1 MILAQ
6 DLKSQI
12 RYNKLITMGDT
23 TDGLTPVDQSKLKL
37 SSLKSTAAGIP
48 AVISSAVHSL
58 KKMGPI
64 KTIKTLKMVNQKDGF
79 DCPGCA
85 WPDPDHRSP
94 FEFCENGAKAVA
106 DEAMKANVNRKF
118 FAKYTV
124 KELSQMSD
132 FWLNSQGRIAEPMYL
147 KRGES

>member
-48 AVISSAVHSL
+48 AVISECC
-58 KKMGPI
+58 
-64 KTIKTLKMVNQKDGF
+64 TFTQK
-79 DCPGCA
+79 
-85 WPDPDHRSP
+85 
-94 FEFCENGAKAVA
+94 NGA
-106 DEAMKANVNRKF
+106 
-118 FAKYTV
+118 Y
-124 KELSQMSD
+124 
-132 FWLNSQGRIAEPMYL
+132 
-147 KRGES
+147 